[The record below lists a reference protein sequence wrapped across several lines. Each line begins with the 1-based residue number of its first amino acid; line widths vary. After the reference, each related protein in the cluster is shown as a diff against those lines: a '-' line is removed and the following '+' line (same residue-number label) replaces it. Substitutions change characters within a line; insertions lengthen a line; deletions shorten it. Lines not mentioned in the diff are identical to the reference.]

1 MPLARCAGP
10 RSDAELEESLRR
22 LEEGARER
30 MLAAFA
36 PKSKGAVQSVIRAFA
51 RFADCYPTLELFR
64 AVEEGR
70 GRGAASAHNEWVL
83 ILFIHYLSAATSRKT
98 KKPLSAKSIRSY
110 VSLLKSTLSFRFGF
124 PILDNELRL
133 KHVVRDLLQRDPL
146 AGVRKKRRGWRRHH
160 FEQLVQRGAYVRGD
174 ATLRNELNRFACVS
188 TAWQTLARGGEVTN
202 GAKSGWSAE
211 RDPSRADLTFHT
223 AGSVRYAVLML
234 RPLKKRG
241 QALQPKI
248 PQYIAEHDGGPS
260 DTYTAL
266 VRLVRLDPVEPA
278 LRAATPLFRL
288 RGEKGVRPMLVE
300 DVRNTIRAYAAAIG
314 YTTPSE
320 WGAHSAR
327 IGGATDL
334 CSQGSCSE
342 VLLAAKGRWASDIGK
357 IYARMTR
364 RAQLKASRLMQA
376 ARGRCVEELMPGFT
390 QAA

>member
-1 MPLARCAGP
+1 
-10 RSDAELEESLRR
+10 
-22 LEEGARER
+22 

-51 RFADCYPTLELFR
+51 RFAECYPTLELFR

-70 GRGAASAHNEWVL
+70 GRTAASAHNEWVL
-83 ILFIHYLSAATSRKT
+83 ILFIHYLASATSKKT

-110 VSLLKSTLSFRFGF
+110 VSLLKSTLSFQFGF

-133 KHVVRDLLQRDPL
+133 KHVIRDLLQRDPL
-146 AGVRKKRRGWRRHH
+146 AGMRKKRRGWRRAH
-160 FEQLVQRGAYVRGD
+160 FERLVRRGDLVRGD
-174 ATLRNELNRFACVS
+174 GQRLDALNKFACVS
-188 TAWQTLARGGEVTN
+188 AAWHTLARGGEVTN
-202 GAKSGWSAE
+202 GAQSGWSAA
-211 RDPSRADLTFHT
+211 RDPTRADLTFHS
-223 AGSVRYAVLML
+223 AGSVKYAVLML

-241 QALQPKI
+241 QALQPKV

-260 DTYTAL
+260 DTYAAL
-266 VRLVRLDPVEPA
+266 ARLVRLDPVEPV
-278 LRAATPLFRL
+278 LRAHTLLFRL
-288 RGEKGVRPMLVE
+288 RGAGRVRPMAVE
-300 DVRNTIRAYAAAIG
+300 DVRSTIRAYAAAIG
-314 YTTPSE
+314 YTNPHE

-342 VLLAAKGRWASDIGK
+342 VLLAAKGRWGSDIGK

-364 RAQLKASRLMQA
+364 RAQLRASHLMQA
-376 ARGRCVEELMPGFT
+376 ARGRCVEELIPGFT